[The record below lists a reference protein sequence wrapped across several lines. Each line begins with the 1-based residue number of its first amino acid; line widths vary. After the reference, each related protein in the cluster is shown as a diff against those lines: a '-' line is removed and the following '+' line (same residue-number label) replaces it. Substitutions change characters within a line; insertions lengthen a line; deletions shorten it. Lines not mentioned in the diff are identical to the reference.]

1 MCEKNNETKTIY
13 RSIVPVLG
21 GILSIFLMGVHDP
34 VSNQW
39 RTVTKGGGFDDK
51 ALDRLQKE
59 LEPNL
64 DKINK
69 VMNYLKLI

>member
-1 MCEKNNETKTIY
+1 
-13 RSIVPVLG
+13 
-21 GILSIFLMGVHDP
+21 MGVHDP

-39 RTVTKGGGFDDK
+39 RTVTKAGGFDDK

>member
-1 MCEKNNETKTIY
+1 
-13 RSIVPVLG
+13 
-21 GILSIFLMGVHDP
+21 MGVHDP
-34 VSNQW
+34 ASNQW
-39 RTVTKGGGFDDK
+39 RTVTKAGGFDDK

-64 DKINK
+64 VKINK